1 MKVEEFKKVLKNFPY
16 KVRSLTIKK
25 EDDNLFVFFNLK
37 KYRVSRRDERIVL
50 ISRQGEEYSLKRF
63 IYKNRRLT

>member
-63 IYKNRRLT
+63 IYRNRKLT